1 MDGMHLAPI
10 GFVFENRHISQL
22 KNNLPGWTFFFFE
35 QKTRLT
41 ILSDEQKQQVADMTK
56 PSDIE
61 YSERKRQYSAL
72 RRAIIKDANPALIA
86 KFSLASDGE
95 RLLA

>member
-1 MDGMHLAPI
+1 
-10 GFVFENRHISQL
+10 
-22 KNNLPGWTFFFFE
+22 
-35 QKTRLT
+35 
-41 ILSDEQKQQVADMTK
+41 MTK